1 MVHSS
6 MYEKALFVLI
16 GIQQSLDIESISREL
31 AINIEQLEELLKS
44 LVDWGLV
51 SINET
56 EITYTLT
63 HTGKNIIRYN
73 EEEQT
78 VSKRTLVNNA

>member
-1 MVHSS
+1 MVHNS

-31 AINIEQLEELLKS
+31 AINIEQLEEMLKS

-73 EEEQT
+73 EEEQKIA
-78 VSKRTLVNNA
+78 KRTLVNNA